1 MKYSRVL
8 KALIVVMAASASLS
22 LGAYSLDVVDSA
34 YHNSFSFMAQDE
46 LAYQPGDYVLVT
58 RSNQRVIAV
67 AKVSFSRSGYVYCD
81 IVKSV
86 MGRTPGKGDVVTAA
100 GSETM
105 TAASRYGDD
114 AVLVSQWEAALFPSF
129 AEFPNQRPA
138 LPISQEPLISS
149 GRPTVIAGTTLAPAM
164 GELEIS
170 IGADGRSITMNAK
183 NAQLAQ
189 VLREISARTGAAV
202 YVDPAAQ
209 YIVSATSVTH
219 SFKNIALDAALAEM
233 LRKYG
238 LSYFHESGRFHIV
251 PASAAISFDES
262 KEPLVIEKIQLNY
275 ADAETVR
282 DMLLSMRLRPLPDV
296 VVAYSGPALKNT
308 DPSLSVGGRQQGE
321 TTRMLP
327 NEQIVSAKKDLLIIK
342 ATEEVQEQVKKVVE
356 LVDVSPKQVVIKTL
370 ILEVNRNNLNDR
382 GADSIE
388 FPSFNEYGTSVFT
401 GDFAEGKYDISI
413 ATQKTLE
420 ERIKT
425 MYMNLHV
432 LLQNNKAKILN
443 NPTIATVDGQPAM
456 IRVGKEIP
464 LERTTMVSKEGVAVT
479 SKETDYKHIGMSL
492 YVLPRVHSNGKDI
505 SLLIHP
511 ELSEMESDFKLHFK
525 ETPPMGLM
533 DMVDSIAGTEY
544 GANAQGATTMLD
556 GALPQSPNIIVRESN
571 SIVQVANGEEVIIG
585 GLIRRDN
592 KTRVKKMPLLGDM
605 PLIGNLFRRQSDYVD
620 EQELIIIMVPFV
632 MDKLPGD
639 EKIGAPV
646 FDMIYKNYSD
656 INEEKRLKNKD
667 KYKKKQ

>member
-1 MKYSRVL
+1 MKYSRVI
-8 KALIVVMAASASLS
+8 KALIIVMAASATLS

-34 YHNSFSFMAQDE
+34 YQNSFSFIAKDE

-67 AKVSFSRSGYVYCD
+67 AKASFSRSGYVYCD

-86 MGRTPGKGDVVTAA
+86 MGRTPGKGDVVSAA
-100 GSETM
+100 GSEVM
-105 TAASRYGDD
+105 TAAARYGDD
-114 AVLVSQWEAALFPSF
+114 AVLVAQWEAALFPSF
-129 AEFPNQRPA
+129 AGYADQKLA
-138 LPISQEPLISS
+138 LPGPNDAFMTS
-149 GRPTVIAGTTLAPAM
+149 GRPMVIAGTSSAQIQ

-170 IGADGRSITMNAK
+170 IGADGRSLSMNAR

-189 VLREISARTGAAV
+189 VLREISARTGAAI

-219 SFKNIALDAALAEM
+219 SFKNKALDAALADM
-233 LRKYG
+233 LRIYG
-238 LSYFHESGRFHIV
+238 LSYLHESGRFHIV
-251 PASAAISFDES
+251 PAATAMGIDDN

-282 DMLLSMRLRPLPDV
+282 DMILSMRLRPVPDV

-308 DPSLSVGGRQQGE
+308 NPSLMVGGRQQGE
-321 TTRMLP
+321 TTRTLP

-342 ATEEVQEQVKKVVE
+342 ATEEIQKQVRKIVD
-356 LVDVSPKQVVIKTL
+356 LVDVSPKQVIIKTL

-382 GADSIE
+382 GADNIE
-388 FPSFNEYGTSVFT
+388 FPSFNEYGTSIFS

-464 LERTTMVSKEGVAVT
+464 LERTTIVSKEGVAVT

-511 ELSEMESDFKLHFK
+511 ELSEMESDFRLHFK
-525 ETPPMGLM
+525 DTPPLGLL

-544 GANAQGATTMLD
+544 GASAQGATTMLD
-556 GALPQSPNIIVRESN
+556 NALPQSPNIIVRESN
-571 SIVQVANGEEVIIG
+571 SIVQVSNGEEVIIG

-605 PLIGNLFRRQSDYVD
+605 PLVGNLFRRQSDYVD
-620 EQELIIIMVPFV
+620 EQELIIILVPFIT
-632 MDKLPGD
+632 DKLHGD

-646 FDMIYKNYSD
+646 FDLIYKNYSD

-667 KYKKKQ
+667 KYKKK